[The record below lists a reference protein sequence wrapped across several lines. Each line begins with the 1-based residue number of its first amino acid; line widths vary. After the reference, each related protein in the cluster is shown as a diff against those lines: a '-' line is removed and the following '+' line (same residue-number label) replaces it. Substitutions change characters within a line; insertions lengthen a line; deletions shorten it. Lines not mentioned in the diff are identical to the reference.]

1 MTDEV
6 GNGTSEPEEEQ
17 IEQGMTLTEHLEELR
32 RRVTRCA
39 VAVFVGFIACYGF
52 SKQLFD
58 VLMEPMNRIL
68 KRSMASEELLPTD
81 FFEQLAQALDKGLQ
95 NTGFPYTDRL
105 PTFIDLLRR
114 SMERAMETGY
124 FQYTSPPE
132 AFFTYIKISVVA
144 GIFLVS
150 PYLFYQVWGFV
161 APGLYKHE
169 RRWLIPIAFFSA
181 FFFVTGALF
190 GYFVVFPFGF
200 EFFAG
205 FTTPDIQFI
214 PKLNEYLSFALKLLF
229 AFGIAF
235 ELPLF
240 ILFLA
245 RLGLVTAAG
254 LRKRRKYAILITFIV
269 AAILTPPDPFTQ
281 TLMAIPMLFLYE
293 IGIIV
298 AKLFGKRKEKPEPE
312 EPAEGSGK
320 QAASPE

>member
-1 MTDEV
+1 
-6 GNGTSEPEEEQ
+6 
-17 IEQGMTLTEHLEELR
+17 
-32 RRVTRCA
+32 
-39 VAVFVGFIACYGF
+39 
-52 SKQLFD
+52 
-58 VLMEPMNRIL
+58 
-68 KRSMASEELLPTD
+68 
-81 FFEQLAQALDKGLQ
+81 
-95 NTGFPYTDRL
+95 
-105 PTFIDLLRR
+105 
-114 SMERAMETGY
+114 METGY

-205 FTTPDIQFI
+205 FTTQDIQFI

-254 LRKRRKYAILITFIV
+254 AEETAQIRHPDHVHRRGDPHPSGSLHPKPDGHPDALPLRESASSWPSCSESERMSRNRRSRPRV
-269 AAILTPPDPFTQ
+269 
-281 TLMAIPMLFLYE
+281 
-293 IGIIV
+293 
-298 AKLFGKRKEKPEPE
+298 PE
-312 EPAEGSGK
+312 AGRFS
-320 QAASPE
+320 